1 MTKIAEQI
9 QSEALQLAPADR
21 AELVR
26 SLLLSLD
33 GPDDA
38 DAEPA
43 WDAELER
50 CMERIEAG
58 ADQGRPAEDVLA
70 GIRAK
75 YS

>member
-26 SLLLSLD
+26 SLLLSFD
-33 GPDDA
+33 EQEGA
-38 DAEPA
+38 DAEGA
-43 WDAELER
+43 WDVELVR
-50 CMERIEAG
+50 RMDRIESG
-58 ADQGRPAEDVLA
+58 TDNGRPAEDVLSE
-70 GIRAK
+70 IRAK